1 MFRLCSIKV
10 LILISLSLSAQD
22 PFWEMLEI
30 PESIKYLKSIAVN
43 DSGHLFLGACPHDGD
58 GGGVYRWKGEG
69 YEWEHLG
76 LNKRAIC
83 SMAISQSNDIF
94 LGTSG
99 YIIRSTDN
107 GITWDTLKYMLT
119 NFDDI
124 EVSEDSMVFA
134 ATYYG
139 VLRSFNYGDNW
150 DLVFNNQIGDAW
162 MSSID
167 IGHPA
172 NYI

>member
-1 MFRLCSIKV
+1 M
-10 LILISLSLSAQD
+10 
-22 PFWEMLEI
+22 E
-30 PESIKYLKSIAVN
+30 
-43 DSGHLFLGACPHDGD
+43 
-58 GGGVYRWKGEG
+58 GEG